1 MVPVMSTLEGPI
13 EAHAVKIVKLLGGFS
28 LKGDKVA
35 GRRFIDRICILPG
48 GRTVYLECKRPRG
61 GRRLPLQIWYI
72 ERLREMGHTAFF
84 VKTQEEVER
93 ALGYVSP
100 A

>member
-1 MVPVMSTLEGPI
+1 MSTKSSTLEGPI
-13 EAHAVKIVKLLGGFS
+13 ETYVVVTVKRLGGFS
-28 LKGDKVA
+28 LKGDKIA

-61 GRRLPLQIWYI
+61 GRRSPLQIHHINW
-72 ERLREMGHTAFF
+72 LREHGHEAHF
-84 VKTQEEVER
+84 VKTKEEVDA
-93 ALGYVSP
+93 ALRSF